1 MNLHFYFFKEKSKVK
16 PYYLANKFLSFSI
29 SLSNL
34 GYNTKLIITHE
45 MSSQKINYK
54 KEHYISSL
62 NYHIKSE
69 EIDIERLAEE
79 NLKRL
84 SKIGVNNK

>member
-34 GYNTKLIITHE
+34 GYNIIYIFVQEKIVPKSKALLI
-45 MSSQKINYK
+45 Y
-54 KEHYISSL
+54 YISGE
-62 NYHIKSE
+62 NNFIIKA
-69 EIDIERLAEE
+69 IALTKILRL
-79 NLKRL
+79 L
-84 SKIGVNNK
+84 

>member
-34 GYNTKLIITHE
+34 GYNIIYIFVQEKIVPKSKALLI
-45 MSSQKINYK
+45 Y
-54 KEHYISSL
+54 YISGE
-62 NYHIKSE
+62 NNFIIKA
-69 EIDIERLAEE
+69 IALT
-79 NLKRL
+79 
-84 SKIGVNNK
+84 KILRFL